1 MQSRNAILSAS
12 YQALH
17 LLAIIRIVM
26 LLPCTAYDLVILREY
41 AVYPE
46 YQIATLYQLVIILF
60 DGRMF
65 GSIFRLPVV
74 EIVKYGFR
82 RFRIRPV
89 EKIVMQLC
97 TGVKAFLA
105 AFRLAF
111 AIKAKQIRRIIPKK
125 IRQYIYCSFYRRR
138 KLHYPWPQH
147 SLFTR
152 LFFFNQRQYL
162 RQSSVSVYTKSIAYL
177 YGPPALP
184 GYIAAVS
191 HILIQPRQSLKYHL
205 ATPLP
210 LIGGTSSTPSFITA
224 RKNTGFMSEG
234 SE

>member
-1 MQSRNAILSAS
+1 MQSRNAIFSAS

-97 TGVKAFLA
+97 TGVKAGA
-105 AFRLAF
+105 GTMGRT
-111 AIKAKQIRRIIPKK
+111 
-125 IRQYIYCSFYRRR
+125 YR
-138 KLHYPWPQH
+138 KLPC
-147 SLFTR
+147 
-152 LFFFNQRQYL
+152 L
-162 RQSSVSVYTKSIAYL
+162 RKGEAYFH
-177 YGPPALP
+177 AC
-184 GYIAAVS
+184 GYS
-191 HILIQPRQSLKYHL
+191 PRADS
-205 ATPLP
+205 
-210 LIGGTSSTPSFITA
+210 
-224 RKNTGFMSEG
+224 R
-234 SE
+234 